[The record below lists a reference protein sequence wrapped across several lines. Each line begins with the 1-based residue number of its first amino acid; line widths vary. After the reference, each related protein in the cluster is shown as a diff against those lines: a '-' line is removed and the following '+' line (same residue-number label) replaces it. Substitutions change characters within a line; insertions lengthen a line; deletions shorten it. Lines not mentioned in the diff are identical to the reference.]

1 GLWDEHSPYQ
11 SDHTHVYDKD
21 HTTSGPSIKALACK
35 GFRDS
40 RSSHFHSIEFIS
52 SKFNKTKLFKMGQER
67 IIMDVVALNGKE
79 KTTMDIVALGKE
91 KTSMDIVALGKEKT
105 SMNIV
110 ALGKE
115 KTNMNIVA
123 LGKEKT
129 SMNIVVV

>member
-1 GLWDEHSPYQ
+1 MEIILHVGRDLVTETHIHLTPQHVQSTSSSSNRLFASSLSP
-11 SDHTHVYDKD
+11 T
-21 HTTSGPSIKALACK
+21 P
-35 GFRDS
+35 
-40 RSSHFHSIEFIS
+40 
-52 SKFNKTKLFKMGQER
+52 NKPPKMGQER
-67 IIMDVVALNGKE
+67 IVMDVVALN
-79 KTTMDIVALGKE
+79 GKE

-115 KTNMNIVA
+115 KTSMNIVALGKEKTSMNIVA

>member
-1 GLWDEHSPYQ
+1 MSNMRFEVQSTSSSSNRLFASSLSP
-11 SDHTHVYDKD
+11 
-21 HTTSGPSIKALACK
+21 
-35 GFRDS
+35 
-40 RSSHFHSIEFIS
+40 
-52 SKFNKTKLFKMGQER
+52 NKPPKMGQER
-67 IIMDVVALNGKE
+67 IVMDVVALN
-79 KTTMDIVALGKE
+79 GKE

-115 KTNMNIVA
+115 KTSMNIVALGKEKTSMNIVA

>member
-1 GLWDEHSPYQ
+1 MKLLPQYKSSCQQRLRYHY
-11 SDHTHVYDKD
+11 
-21 HTTSGPSIKALACK
+21 L
-35 GFRDS
+35 FL
-40 RSSHFHSIEFIS
+40 RSTEFTC
-52 SKFNKTKLFKMGQER
+52 FNFKLQPTNLLKMGQER
-67 IIMDVVALNGKE
+67 IVMNVVALNGKE
-79 KTTMDIVALGKE
+79 KTSMDIVALGKE

-115 KTNMNIVA
+115 KTSMNIVA